1 MNVYAIGASRN
12 IGYHSAVRLL
22 STLSLYP
29 RKTVTDS
36 RAIEKGATITFL
48 LRSLDVFETDEL
60 IQGYVKSGH
69 VRLVQGDALKA
80 EDVVKGW
87 EAAQEGPQSHVDLVL
102 FTLGM

>member
-12 IGYHSAVRLL
+12 IGYYSAVRLL
-22 STLSLYP
+22 SASNPFLRRTMADY
-29 RKTVTDS
+29 
-36 RAIEKGATITFL
+36 RAIEKGATVTFL
-48 LRSLDVFETDEL
+48 LRSLNVFETDEL

-80 EDVVKGW
+80 EDVAKGW